1 VAPVTTT
8 RIVVNYPHMPG
19 NERRRRRPA
28 DTVQSNPEFAR
39 REPWVDGASS
49 RTRRLQVAENPIE
62 IQRYLKGVDYPVT
75 KGDLISHAEDNDA
88 PDEAI
93 EQLQAMNEEQFD
105 GPEEVMEAL
114 GAS

>member
-1 VAPVTTT
+1 
-8 RIVVNYPHMPG
+8 MPG
-19 NERRRRRPA
+19 NERRGRRPA